1 MMGHNKDSRPDELRL
16 IRAGVYIG
24 GGGEAHALRRDP
36 PEPSRRQKVEGR
48 ASSAPSLQGHPDTQG
63 EARRSVR
70 NRLSVKH
77 KIAAGG
83 IAHRADPDATSEAPE
98 IKPYHGRAVE
108 A

>member
-16 IRAGVYIG
+16 IRAGGCIG
-24 GGGEAHALRRDP
+24 GRRLGGE
-36 PEPSRRQKVEGR
+36 GG
-48 ASSAPSLQGHPDTQG
+48 ASSASSLQGHPDTQG

-70 NRLSVKH
+70 NRLSVEQR
-77 KIAAGG
+77 IATGG